1 MCVGVCVCVCV
12 CVCVHA
18 SHRSESTE
26 GGSSNSE
33 GCGQKSLTGRA
44 TRIVAATSFVAKK
57 IIVAATSLVA
67 SMSIE
72 DKSYLYILYRENTFY
87 RY

>member
-1 MCVGVCVCVCV
+1 VCV

-44 TRIVAATSFVAKK
+44 TRIVAVTSFVAKK
-57 IIVAATSLVA
+57 IVAATSLVA

-72 DKSYLYILYRENTFY
+72 DKSYLYILYIENTFY